1 MSTRHFNNFTPRAN
15 STFDR
20 MIVLRVMRRLIVVAG
35 VLSAPTAANDAC
47 VYSRLAP
54 SWTNVLVCDQS
65 LCPPANTTC
74 IVDSATCR
82 FLGTSDKVS
91 WDSIGSFKDVP
102 AKFSSWSFMGGRN
115 VINLDMS
122 GFPDRFTELKF
133 TNVSL
138 PTPSTMPPWPS
149 HLLQLTMQSGNLKS
163 ISTLSPF
170 PPSLQLLYL
179 GANFLSSSDDLQ
191 AVPPSVT
198 QLSLQNNDYTEI
210 ADQDWTRMS
219 TVNLQ
224 DCGLLRS
231 INMVQ
236 FSTAIVNLDLSYLT
250 LTRWIMDNSTFK
262 ALTTSLRP
270 NTTVQDAK
278 RDDRRYLG
286 YHYYGTSIRTDPT
299 ECRGLNGVI
308 QELWAD
314 KALRDAKYAA
324 EVYTVCVIQENS
336 RATAPVSTLPPTPT
350 PSSNQTAIIAGS
362 VSSGVLALAIA
373 CFFVWRYYRRPDRP
387 IHDDDAPSTTMS
399 HPYSRSTDPPV
410 YPRSSRASSSL
421 KGASANSGLHV
432 LVPIQLNESNLRLDK
447 IVGSGAFANV
457 WVGSYQGQAVA
468 VKELLPGRVTSVQIQ
483 SFVAEIHLMSSF
495 SSPFIV
501 HVVGACWTKPSNL
514 KCVMELM
521 DGGDLKDY
529 LEHHTPATFPWTRKV
544 QHMYSIVQ
552 ALVYLHSKNVIHR
565 DIKSRNVLLDS
576 QRGTKVTDFGTSKED
591 LQATMTV
598 GVGTFRWMAP
608 EVLQD
613 KGYTISADMY
623 SFGMILSEFDTHH
636 IPTGTIR
643 PTFTQDCPQWVH
655 DLGLRCV
662 AQDPNDRPTAI
673 QASYEISKRLGA

>member
-1 MSTRHFNNFTPRAN
+1 
-15 STFDR
+15 
-20 MIVLRVMRRLIVVAG
+20 
-35 VLSAPTAANDAC
+35 
-47 VYSRLAP
+47 
-54 SWTNVLVCDQS
+54 
-65 LCPPANTTC
+65 
-74 IVDSATCR
+74 
-82 FLGTSDKVS
+82 
-91 WDSIGSFKDVP
+91 
-102 AKFSSWSFMGGRN
+102 
-115 VINLDMS
+115 
-122 GFPDRFTELKF
+122 
-133 TNVSL
+133 
-138 PTPSTMPPWPS
+138 
-149 HLLQLTMQSGNLKS
+149 
-163 ISTLSPF
+163 
-170 PPSLQLLYL
+170 
-179 GANFLSSSDDLQ
+179 
-191 AVPPSVT
+191 
-198 QLSLQNNDYTEI
+198 
-210 ADQDWTRMS
+210 
-219 TVNLQ
+219 
-224 DCGLLRS
+224 
-231 INMVQ
+231 
-236 FSTAIVNLDLSYLT
+236 
-250 LTRWIMDNSTFK
+250 
-262 ALTTSLRP
+262 
-270 NTTVQDAK
+270 
-278 RDDRRYLG
+278 
-286 YHYYGTSIRTDPT
+286 
-299 ECRGLNGVI
+299 
-308 QELWAD
+308 
-314 KALRDAKYAA
+314 
-324 EVYTVCVIQENS
+324 
-336 RATAPVSTLPPTPT
+336 
-350 PSSNQTAIIAGS
+350 
-362 VSSGVLALAIA
+362 
-373 CFFVWRYYRRPDRP
+373 
-387 IHDDDAPSTTMS
+387 MS

-623 SFGMILSEFDTHH
+623 SFGTRNEMSLPMTAMYRCVGMILSELDTHH
-636 IPTGTIR
+636 IPYVDLVTANGHPLPDSAIMLKVSTGTIR